1 MFCRAASKP
10 CQSTTLFAQVCTL
23 LKQKWS
29 RDHIATYLQRQHS
42 NDTLQRVSRETSCN
56 AIHTM
61 PRGELRKTLI
71 ALMRRAQAKR
81 MPRSP
86 GEEHPGQ
93 IVGMM
98 SVNCTPPE
106 VSDRLIAGHWES
118 DLIKRN
124 GNARA
129 VGSLVERSS
138 RLLMLV
144 HLPGPKRGSKATVL
158 DAFTQ
163 KLRLIALPM
172 RQSLTYDQGRRIA
185 RHKELANS
193 ANIAVYF
200 CDPHGPWQRGT
211 IAVAQHSLAD
221 LEHFCFTSL

>member
-1 MFCRAASKP
+1 
-10 CQSTTLFAQVCTL
+10 
-23 LKQKWS
+23 
-29 RDHIATYLQRQHS
+29 
-42 NDTLQRVSRETSCN
+42 
-56 AIHTM
+56 
-61 PRGELRKTLI
+61 
-71 ALMRRAQAKR
+71 MRRAQAKR

-86 GEEHPGQ
+86 GEEHVGR

-98 SVNCTPPE
+98 SVHCCPPE
-106 VSDRLIAGHWES
+106 VSDRLIPGHWES
-118 DLIKRN
+118 DLIKGK

-138 RLLMLV
+138 HLLLLV
-144 HLPGPKRGSKATVL
+144 HLPGPKRGSEETVL
-158 DAFTQ
+158 DAFMQ

-211 IAVAQHSLAD
+211 NAAAQHSLAD